1 MTKINIKS
9 IKQILN
15 LGLILGIV
23 MIVSCRD
30 KTETGKRD
38 PNAYYSGIEK
48 VGLHDVVVCDVS
60 KIKRKVRMPLSK
72 LVDSCE
78 IIYLETKDASI
89 LPQLGR
95 FAVSDNY
102 LCVGGSGKPLKLFR
116 RDGSYI
122 CDIGK
127 IGRGPGEYNFTPIQ
141 IILDEKRNSIFMIT
155 VVNVDKILRYD
166 LKGNFVEAISL
177 RYKSPKARMWIEA
190 DTITIASMVFNEE
203 IPIVYQQTFEGEL
216 IQELPRDKHL
226 VAKPD
231 YSNAMFSNNRPDY
244 DFQIL
249 SADTL
254 FHYNA
259 QENELE
265 PQLVFPPFTNSGGQ
279 LLLEFPKHYIG
290 ASYVVRKNK
299 NTGKIESV
307 DKYNVIINK
316 KTLETRCYELINDFY
331 GGISHP
337 NLFSCNNNMFIAS
350 TPAFKLMNEIKEILK
365 DNKLSL
371 KNKQKLKEILS
382 HLHVNDNDVLFVGK
396 LKQTGN

>member
-1 MTKINIKS
+1 MFKINNKS
-9 IKQILN
+9 IRQILN
-15 LGLILGIV
+15 LGLVFGVV
-23 MIVSCRD
+23 MIVSCKD
-30 KTETGKRD
+30 KSETSKRD

-72 LVDSCE
+72 LVDTCE

-95 FAVSDNY
+95 FAVSDSY
-102 LCVGGSGKPLKLFR
+102 LCVGGFGKPLKLFR

-127 IGRGPGEYNFTPIQ
+127 IGRGPGEYNYTPAQ
-141 IILDEKRNSIFMIT
+141 IILDEKRNSIFIISAFGI
-155 VVNVDKILRYD
+155 DKILQYD

-177 RYKSPKARMWIEA
+177 RYKSPKARIWIDA

-203 IPIVYQQTFEGEL
+203 IPIVYQQTFDGEL

-226 VAKPD
+226 VARSD
-231 YSNAMFSNNRPDY
+231 YSNEVFSNNRPDY
-244 DFQIL
+244 GFQIL

-259 QENELE
+259 QKNELE
-265 PQLVFPPFTNSGGQ
+265 SQLVFPPFTNSGGQ
-279 LLLEFPKHYIG
+279 LLWELPEHYIG
-290 ASYVVRKNK
+290 VSYVARKNRK
-299 NTGKIESV
+299 TGKIEGR
-307 DKYNVIINK
+307 DMYNVIINK

-331 GGISHP
+331 GGISHSS
-337 NLFSCNNNMFIAS
+337 LSSCKNDMFIAS

-365 DNKLSL
+365 DNKLGL
-371 KNKQKLKEILS
+371 KNKQKLKKILS